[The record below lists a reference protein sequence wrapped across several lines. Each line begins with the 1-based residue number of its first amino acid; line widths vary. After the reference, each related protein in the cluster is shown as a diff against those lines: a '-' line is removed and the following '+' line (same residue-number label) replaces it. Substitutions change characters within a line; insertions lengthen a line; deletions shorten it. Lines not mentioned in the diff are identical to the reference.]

1 LRVRSGGV
9 DLQNPFR
16 DEETEV
22 FLLLGDLRI
31 ILVLNA
37 ANDLITVVERL
48 YCPIRITAIPV
59 L

>member
-1 LRVRSGGV
+1 VRSGGIN
-9 DLQNPFR
+9 LQNSFG
-16 DEETEV
+16 DEETKV